1 MSFDAQSAR
10 AMSREAQVRIT
21 VEANLAEVKRSADAG
36 YTFCYY
42 KRPYSDASI
51 NQEAARQ
58 LGAKGFQA
66 EAGYVTW

>member
-21 VEANLAEVKRSADAG
+21 VEANLAEVKNSANAG
-36 YTFCYY
+36 YRFSYY
-42 KRPYSDASI
+42 KRPYADADI
-51 NQEAARQ
+51 NREAARQ
-58 LGAKGFQA
+58 LASKGFNA